1 MSTDGAA
8 ASTDLIRWTFVVPMA
23 EAEAVEAHLAD
34 LGAEVFVRGGDHFQV
49 FWEETAADLDAAVEA
64 IWNLAGVHFEIT
76 QEEFHR
82 LELHI
87 LHPEE
92 VDDLDEHHD
101 EAATELHPEVES
113 LEAKEL

>member
-1 MSTDGAA
+1 MSTDGTA
-8 ASTDLIRWTFVVPMA
+8 ASTDLIRWTFAAPTEA
-23 EAEAVEAHLAD
+23 AEAVGAHLSN
-34 LGAEVFVRGGDHFQV
+34 LGAEVFADGAGHFQV

-64 IWNLAGVHFEIT
+64 IWALAGSHFEIT

-87 LHPEE
+87 LHPDTGDAPGEPP
-92 VDDLDEHHD
+92 
-101 EAATELHPEVES
+101 TEMHPEVES